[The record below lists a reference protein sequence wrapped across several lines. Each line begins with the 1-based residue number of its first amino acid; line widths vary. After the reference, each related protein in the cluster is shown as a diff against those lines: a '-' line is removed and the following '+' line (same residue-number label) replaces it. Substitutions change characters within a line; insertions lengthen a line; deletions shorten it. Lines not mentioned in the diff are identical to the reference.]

1 MIKKKSKKFSDDYF
15 NGLARDV
22 LNNTFN
28 LNIKD
33 KKEYT
38 GSDKPDLFKLDNSF
52 GVEVT
57 QVLSKEDGYC
67 LNLFQRD
74 FSKEKVVEILNKH
87 KYQQYFKVSNDTI
100 SYSLPIDKTKKIIDS
115 IKEKLELLNKT
126 YTIYDSNGLF
136 LFASNTFG
144 SELKQIMCEYEKIK
158 ASYKCNFDVIYILTT
173 TKLFRYVNNVL
184 NEYDINL
191 EKYRK

>member
-1 MIKKKSKKFSDDYF
+1 MSKKFSDDYF
-15 NGLARDV
+15 NGVARDV

-38 GSDKPDLFKLDNSF
+38 GSDKPDLFTLDNSF

-67 LNLFQRD
+67 MNFFQRG
-74 FSKEKVVEILNKH
+74 FSKERIIEILERNKY
-87 KYQQYFKVSNDTI
+87 KQYFKFSNDTI
-100 SYSLPIDKTKKIIDS
+100 SYSLPIDKIKRIIDS

-144 SELKQIMCEYEKIK
+144 FELKQIMSEYETIK
-158 ASYKCNFDVIYILTT
+158 SNYKYNFDVIYVLTT
-173 TKLFRYVNNVL
+173 TKLFRYENNIL
-184 NEYDINL
+184 NEYDIDL